1 MLAETSAMRWRNSE
15 EYDRTN
21 ARYIRR
27 RRWRGRLIYRR
38 IALGAATL
46 ILVAG
51 VIFITF
57 YHGA

>member
-1 MLAETSAMRWRNSE
+1 MRWRNSE

-46 ILVAG
+46 ILVTG